1 MTHNTG
7 AEHRAAPDT
16 ALDAEGCVREP
27 NWPLALASVGI
38 CLGSGA
44 VIALIAIL
52 A

>member
-7 AEHRAAPDT
+7 ADHQAAPDT
-16 ALDAEGCVREP
+16 ALDTEGRRREP

-44 VIALIAIL
+44 AIALIAIP